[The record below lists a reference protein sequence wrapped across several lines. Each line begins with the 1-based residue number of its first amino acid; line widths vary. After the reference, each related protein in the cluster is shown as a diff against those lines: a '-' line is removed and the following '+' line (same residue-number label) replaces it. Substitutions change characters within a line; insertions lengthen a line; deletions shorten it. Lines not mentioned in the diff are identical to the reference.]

1 MRKVSSCHLG
11 CRMLKCHSHFNNKK
25 KLCQLNKL
33 FLNLYKSHGLK
44 VTNQTESSGKI
55 DASEAEHWLPE
66 VEHGRKW
73 DAIEVDKK
81 IPA

>member
-1 MRKVSSCHLG
+1 
-11 CRMLKCHSHFNNKK
+11 
-25 KLCQLNKL
+25 
-33 FLNLYKSHGLK
+33 

-55 DASEAEHWLPE
+55 DASEAENWLPE
-66 VEHGRKW
+66 VELGRKW